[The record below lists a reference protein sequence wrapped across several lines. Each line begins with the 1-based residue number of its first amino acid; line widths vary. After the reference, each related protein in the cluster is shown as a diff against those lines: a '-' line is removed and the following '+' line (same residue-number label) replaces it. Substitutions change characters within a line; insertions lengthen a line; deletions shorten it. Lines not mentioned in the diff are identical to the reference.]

1 MYVACI
7 RHYITCSC
15 TCQGNPSHFR
25 DFLLSNIALRPFIA
39 YIQQR
44 KVGANMRIIVDQY
57 ATSPFLFQS
66 TAKTLPDIS
75 SYLDTSERLTVF
87 MWSVRE
93 KPSSTEKRDTNGSW
107 AFQDLY
113 KVLYFTTEQDLK
125 AKWPKSVHDK
135 EIPTFPLTQCESRPT
150 VWNFEQTQFER
161 L

>member
-1 MYVACI
+1 MFMYVTCI

-44 KVGANMRIIVDQY
+44 KVGANMRMIV
-57 ATSPFLFQS
+57 ALSICHVP

-75 SYLDTSERLTVF
+75 SYLDTSEKLTVF

-93 KPSSTEKRDTNGSW
+93 KETIFDREKRH
-107 AFQDLY
+107 
-113 KVLYFTTEQDLK
+113 
-125 AKWPKSVHDK
+125 KWFFSLSGPV
-135 EIPTFPLTQCESRPT
+135 
-150 VWNFEQTQFER
+150 
-161 L
+161 